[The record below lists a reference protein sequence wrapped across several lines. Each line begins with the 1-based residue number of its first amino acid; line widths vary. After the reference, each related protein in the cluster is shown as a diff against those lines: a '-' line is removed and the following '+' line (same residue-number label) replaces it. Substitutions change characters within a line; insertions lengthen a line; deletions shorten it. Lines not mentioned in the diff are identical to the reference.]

1 MGWNDGVARPV
12 SLDELGHGYRR
23 YRLADPEAED
33 AMAGSLRRWGP
44 LSPVVACVREEK
56 LELIDGFKR
65 FAAARQIGALTSLS
79 VRVLDVDERTAKA
92 AILGLNRGQRA
103 TRELEEAWIVQA
115 LVRDDGMTQ
124 VEAAHLLS
132 RHKSWVCRRLALLEK
147 LSVAVKEDLRLG
159 LVGPSLARQLT
170 RLPAGNQE
178 ALLASTRRETLTAQE
193 VSGVIDLLQGA
204 SQEQAAFVLAKPREA
219 LALVHGMPTALRDP
233 RLSRA
238 GNWLARHLAQAL
250 EALTRVE
257 NWLRTPNER
266 ELRAQDREIVQPL
279 LARVGDQGQAR
290 RRRWTMASTTST
302 SHAKGGGA
310 FTSSAIC

>member
-12 SLDELGHGYRR
+12 LLDGLGQRYRR
-23 YRLADPEAED
+23 YRLADPEAEE
-33 AMAGSLRRWGP
+33 AMAGSLRRWGQ
-44 LSPVVACVREEK
+44 LAPVVACVRDEK
-56 LELIDGFKR
+56 LELLDGFKR
-65 FAAARQIGALTSLS
+65 FAAARRLCELTTLS
-79 VRVLDVDERTAKA
+79 VRVLDVDEPTAKA

-178 ALLASTRRETLTAQE
+178 ALLALTRRETLTAQE

-219 LALVHGMPTALRDP
+219 LALVHGMPPALRDP

-238 GNWLARHLAQAL
+238 G
-250 EALTRVE
+250 
-257 NWLRTPNER
+257 
-266 ELRAQDREIVQPL
+266 
-279 LARVGDQGQAR
+279 
-290 RRRWTMASTTST
+290 
-302 SHAKGGGA
+302 
-310 FTSSAIC
+310 